1 MSTRLSPAL
10 LVMGM
15 MLLIA
20 SLLSEFAHS
29 WATPEGSDASTLSMA
44 MASTTLP
51 ATPSEATVPSDA
63 APLLQASLSTWV
75 GLAILF
81 VGLALGWKQLSL
93 RPLLLQTQARTN
105 NAELQA
111 QLDRLR
117 YLHELEVSRL
127 QSDLE
132 QKQQELTASTTHLM
146 RLNQTIGEMKE
157 QLATINLT
165 DRKGAEKQLH
175 RLSHEVAT
183 LAQPDEHWTHFE
195 MLFNETHD
203 DYIQR
208 LKARFRSLT
217 IRDLRLCSY
226 LRLNLTSKE
235 IAPLMGISYRAIE
248 AMRYR
253 VRKKLGLSTDDNLT
267 AFLLDF

>member
-1 MSTRLSPAL
+1 
-10 LVMGM
+10 
-15 MLLIA
+15 MLLLTAGNLIPSSPQEVA
-20 SLLSEFAHS
+20 
-29 WATPEGSDASTLSMA
+29 DN
-44 MASTTLP
+44 LP
-51 ATPSEATVPSDA
+51 AYTSEISSSW
-63 APLLQASLSTWV
+63 QASLGPWA
-75 GLAILF
+75 GLALLF
-81 VGLALGWKQLSL
+81 LGLALGWKQFANRVPAASTAA
-93 RPLLLQTQARTN
+93 PKEST
-105 NAELQA
+105 ELKE
-111 QLDRLR
+111 QLERLR

-146 RLNQTIGEMKE
+146 RLNQTIGDMKE
-157 QLATINLT
+157 QLAAINLQ
-165 DRKGAEKQLH
+165 DRRGAEKQLH
-175 RLSHEVAT
+175 RISHEVAT
-183 LAQPDEHWTHFE
+183 LSQPDEDWSHFE

-208 LKARFRSLT
+208 LKTRFGSLT

-253 VRKKLGLSTDDNLT
+253 VRKKLGLSSDDNLT
-267 AFLLDF
+267 AFLLEF